1 MPQQDIFDR
10 LMATRLLRRWQPL
23 YQKHKAVLLYLLFG
37 GLTTVISIG
46 TFWVG
51 HNVLQLNEHLANV
64 ISWVLAVLFAFLTN
78 RVWVF
83 SAPTNSTK
91 AFLGQLFRFYGG
103 RLTTLG
109 IEEILLF
116 VFITVLKINGLVV
129 KVGAQV
135 VVLILNY
142 IVSKWFVFKNK
153 K

>member
-10 LMATRLLRRWQPL
+10 MMATRLLRRWQPL
-23 YQKHKAVLLYLLFG
+23 YQNYKSAILYLLFG

-46 TFWVG
+46 TFWAG
-51 HNVLQLNEHLANV
+51 HSALQLNEHIANI

-83 SAPTNSTK
+83 SAPTNNAK
-91 AFLGQLFRFYGG
+91 AFLGQLFRFYAG

-109 IEEILLF
+109 VEEILLF
-116 VFITVLKINGLVV
+116 VFITVLKINGMVV

-135 VVLILNY
+135 VVLTLNY
-142 IVSKWFVFKNK
+142 VVSKWFVFRK
-153 K
+153 

>member
-23 YQKHKAVLLYLLFG
+23 YQKRKAVLLYLLFG

-46 TFWVG
+46 TFWLG
-51 HNVLQLNEHLANV
+51 HGVLRLNEHIANV

-83 SAPTNSTK
+83 SAPTNDAK
-91 AFLGQLFRFYGG
+91 AFVGQLLRFYSG

-109 IEEILLF
+109 VEELLLF
-116 VFITVLKINGLVV
+116 VFITVLECNGMVV

-142 IVSKWFVFKNK
+142 VVSKWFVFKNRQ
-153 K
+153 

>member
-1 MPQQDIFDR
+1 MSKPDIFDR
-10 LMATRLLRRWQPL
+10 LMATRPLCGLQPL
-23 YQKHKAVLLYLLFG
+23 YQKRKAVLLYVLFG

-51 HNVLQLNEHLANV
+51 HDVLSLNEHIAN
-64 ISWVLAVLFAFLTN
+64 ILSWVLAVLFAFVTN

-83 SAPTNSTK
+83 SAPTKTK
-91 AFLGQLFRFYGG
+91 TAFFGQLLRFYGG

-109 IEEILLF
+109 VEEILLF
-116 VFITVLKINGLVV
+116 VFITVLKVNGLAV

-142 IVSKWFVFKNK
+142 VVNKYFVFKK
-153 K
+153 

>member
-10 LMATRLLRRWQPL
+10 LLATRLLRRWQPL

-51 HNVLQLNEHLANV
+51 HRVLQLNEHFSNV

-83 SAPTNSTK
+83 SAPTNNAK
-91 AFLGQLFRFYGG
+91 AFWQQLFRFYGG
-103 RLTTLG
+103 RLTTLAV
-109 IEEILLF
+109 EELLLF
-116 VFITVLKINGLVV
+116 VFITVLKINGMVV
-129 KVGAQV
+129 KVGAQIA
-135 VVLILNY
+135 VLILNFV
-142 IVSKWFVFKNK
+142 VSKWFVFKK
-153 K
+153 